1 MEVVVKRRPV
11 RYARLEVKPDGRIV
25 IIAPR
30 GFDVEKLIEKHSAWI
45 EGKLAEI
52 EGLKEVANSGFPFK
66 GEFYRVIRGTRAK
79 VHERFKTVT
88 LPSDPVQMLNLLK
101 RLLRPEIEDLVQEY
115 RKRMSVAPSRVF
127 IRDQRTRWGSCSPK
141 GNLNFNVRLIAVPE
155 ELLRY
160 VVIHELAHLK
170 YMDHSKE
177 FWKLVGEFYPD
188 YKKAREELKKW
199 WTILEL
205 NEYWK
210 WLEGRP

>member
-115 RKRMSVAPSRVF
+115 RKRMSVTPSRVF

>member
-1 MEVVVKRRPV
+1 MEVEVRRRPV

-25 IIAPR
+25 ITAPR
-30 GFDVEKLIEKHSAWI
+30 GFDVEKLLEKHSAWI

-52 EGLKEVANSGFPFK
+52 EGLKEIANSGFPFK

-88 LPSDPVQMLNLLK
+88 LPGDPVQMMNLLK
-101 RLLRPEIEDLVQEY
+101 RLLRPEVEAIINEYQEN
-115 RKRMSVAPSRVF
+115 MNVAPSKVF

-170 YMDHSKE
+170 YMDHSRE
-177 FWKLVGEFYPD
+177 FWELVGKFYPD
-188 YKKAREELKKW
+188 YRKAREELKKW
-199 WTILEL
+199 WTIIEL

>member
-88 LPSDPVQMLNLLK
+88 LPGDPVQMLNLLK
-101 RLLRPEIEDLVQEY
+101 RLLRPEVEDLVQEY

-155 ELLRY
+155 GLLRY

>member
-30 GFDVEKLIEKHSAWI
+30 GFDVEKLIEKHNAWI

-88 LPSDPVQMLNLLK
+88 LPGDPVQMLNLLK
-101 RLLRPEIEDLVQEY
+101 RLLRPEVEDLVQEY

-155 ELLRY
+155 GLLRY